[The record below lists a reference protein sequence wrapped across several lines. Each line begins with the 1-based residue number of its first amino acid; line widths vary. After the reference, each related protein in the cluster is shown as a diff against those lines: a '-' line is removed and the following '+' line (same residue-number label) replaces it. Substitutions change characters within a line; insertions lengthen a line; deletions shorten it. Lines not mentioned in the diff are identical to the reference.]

1 MLENEANDAERLEP
15 SFPGGY
21 DAQWNDDFHNV
32 LHVLLT
38 GEHEAYY
45 ANYREQPAQK
55 LARVLAEGFAYQ
67 GEAMPT
73 HGDKPRGKLS
83 GHLPPTSFVSFLQNH
98 DQVGNRALGERLH
111 QLASAEAL
119 RAAAESRVE
128 VEITTAAEVAQ
139 AQQQALLDA
148 LRKRLSRELVVSWK
162 TDPSLVA
169 GAVIRAGDLVIDGS
183 VSGELA
189 QLRQAVVAG

>member
-1 MLENEANDAERLEP
+1 MKLPQTRTFQLSWTPAAGANHK
-15 SFPGGY
+15 S
-21 DAQWNDDFHNV
+21 QIV
-32 LHVLLT
+32 
-38 GEHEAYY
+38 
-45 ANYREQPAQK
+45 QPASGK
-55 LARVLAEGFAYQ
+55 ATDGGGNCSAR
-67 GEAMPT
+67 
-73 HGDKPRGKLS
+73 
-83 GHLPPTSFVSFLQNH
+83 
-98 DQVGNRALGERLH
+98 
-111 QLASAEAL
+111 LASLPVFRRRGDGVADDEIGAQQDFRFGRPAIAEEFEAL